1 MNSFVS
7 FYFEIP
13 CLASLLAFS
22 IYTLFCFKRLSFRAN
37 KAPLFSVMSSNWAP
51 NVRDTRSRITMDIII
66 SASVV
71 TTPKSPWFSAPSKL
85 FVFCGQLDDLCWDC
99 YLYLLL
105 NYWPLHRL
113 SCDTN
118 CPLMCPCPFSLFVIY
133 ISLSLNRHNDILW
146 FTICTAYSFF
156 KLNSTLKFFFGHL
169 VIFSGCAFW
178 TKVVLSRLENFKN
191 CRSWIMLFQ
200 HPVLSQ
206 VPFFIKE
213 NSISFMLPLFCTMM
227 ARNDIKLTINDLW
240 Q

>member
-51 NVRDTRSRITMDIII
+51 NVRDTRSRITMAIII

-71 TTPKSPWFSAPSKL
+71 TTPKVPDFLPHQSCLFSVVSAMIY
-85 FVFCGQLDDLCWDC
+85 VGIVIYIW
-99 YLYLLL
+99 LL

-178 TKVVLSRLENFKN
+178 TKVFLSRLENFKN
-191 CRSWIMLFQ
+191 SRSWIMLFQ

-227 ARNDIKLTINDLW
+227 AQNDIKLTINDLW